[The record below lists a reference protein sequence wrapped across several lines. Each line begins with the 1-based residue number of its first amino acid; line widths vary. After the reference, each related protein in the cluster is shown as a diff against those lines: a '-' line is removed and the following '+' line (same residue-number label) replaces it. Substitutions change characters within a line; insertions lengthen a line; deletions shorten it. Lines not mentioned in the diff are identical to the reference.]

1 MTKEIRVGKVA
12 GMSSYE
18 LAIASGAFKGTLS
31 EYINKEQ
38 QTYNDMVTY
47 GNTIKEEVES
57 LVHPRYNFTTAS
69 TEVQYVMT
77 NVETELF
84 YTKMEY
90 GVYAS
95 LSAFVV
101 LEAETPVNDG
111 IMSVYVNDS
120 LVFAASIVNNAVNLN
135 TNLNLNKN
143 DQVSIRMKQNSSV
156 NRAVVN
162 SAFSMLTFERS

>member
-1 MTKEIRVGKVA
+1 
-12 GMSSYE
+12 
-18 LAIASGAFKGTLS
+18 
-31 EYINKEQ
+31 
-38 QTYNDMVTY
+38 
-47 GNTIKEEVES
+47 
-57 LVHPRYNFTTAS
+57 
-69 TEVQYVMT
+69 
-77 NVETELF
+77 
-84 YTKMEY
+84 MEY